1 MKKLLLLTTV
11 LVLAAC
17 GGVKKTQEALNTGN
31 YGAAM
36 NKAIK
41 NLAENKVY
49 RFCKVLHRWKTQT
62 GCVAV

>member
-41 NLAENKVY
+41 NLAENKTKKGDLFFDFFLLQNLVT
-49 RFCKVLHRWKTQT
+49 F
-62 GCVAV
+62 